1 MKQKIL
7 LLIVATVALLAFG
20 QAHASQV
27 TNVELSYNGGF
38 TIARISVDGPIR
50 FTHQTEE
57 AKDGKP
63 FRVIVDIL
71 AATHD
76 LGAQTFT
83 FLPDCPVK
91 SIRTSQYAVNPE
103 KIVRI
108 VFDMDSERVYRVES
122 DSRYVTVYFSDNVPR
137 SFAPWS
143 TSAYV
148 ANLKQS
154 ENHES
159 TPKMAVTT
167 PSASP
172 QKTADELNSA
182 IDKDRLSSLDS
193 KPESKPSAPQA
204 TTMSKVVAEKP
215 SAQPPAQLAKT
226 ESKPAESQ
234 SSPKLFEKAY
244 GPAASLAE
252 INTPVEQPKP
262 IVTKQTSHPQSKPAV
277 KEASTPKNEQQT
289 AQKTATAAMASTK
302 APAHQTTTVAS
313 TTPEKKSEPKVTTTP
328 SPKQPDVKAKSKVET
343 KSTPSPQMAQKPA
356 ANTQK
361 EQGISTSRF
370 RRAPVESKKIKGT
383 LVAEFPKRLVIK
395 YRTSRFRDPF
405 ETLINDAKVDNNP
418 IERRVPNVEGLKL
431 VGIIESGGTDNRALF
446 EDGDGY
452 GYILAT
458 GDKVQK
464 GYVLKVESDRVY
476 FQIFEYGWS
485 RTVALKLESKS

>member
-63 FRVIVDIL
+63 FRVIVDVL

-83 FLPDCPVK
+83 FLPDCPIK

-154 ENHES
+154 GNHES
-159 TPKMAVTT
+159 SPEMAVAT
-167 PSASP
+167 PPASH

-193 KPESKPSAPQA
+193 KPESKPSTPKT
-204 TTMSKVVAEKP
+204 TTMPKVVAEKP
-215 SAQPPAQLAKT
+215 SPQPPTKIVKT
-226 ESKPAESQ
+226 ESKPAESDP
-234 SSPKLFEKAY
+234 SPKLFNKAY

-262 IVTKQTSHPQSKPAV
+262 DV
-277 KEASTPKNEQQT
+277 KEASAPKHEQQT
-289 AQKTATAAMASTK
+289 AQKPAAKAMATTK

-313 TTPEKKSEPKVTTTP
+313 TTPENKSEPKVTTTP
-328 SPKQPDVKAKSKVET
+328 SPKQPEVKAKSKVET
-343 KSTPSPQMAQKPA
+343 KPTPSPQVAQKPA
-356 ANTQK
+356 EKTQK